1 MEEVRSNMV
10 AAVQNAAAAAQ
21 ENAASVEEITA
32 SVESVYQELQI
43 ITIKTKELGELSS
56 EMKQSIEI
64 FKIA

>member
-10 AAVQNAAAAAQ
+10 AAVQNAAAQ

>member
-1 MEEVRSNMV
+1 MKKQTKWKKS
-10 AAVQNAAAAAQ
+10 VQNAAAAAQ
-21 ENAASVEEITA
+21 ENAANVEEITA

-43 ITIKTKELGELSS
+43 ITIKIKELGELSS